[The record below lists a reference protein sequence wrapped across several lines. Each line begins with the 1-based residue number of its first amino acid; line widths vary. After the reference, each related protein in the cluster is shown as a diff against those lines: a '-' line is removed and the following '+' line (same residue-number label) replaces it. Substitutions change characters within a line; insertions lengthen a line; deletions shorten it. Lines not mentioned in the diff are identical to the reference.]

1 MVQDVEELAAEL
13 QAKTVR
19 QLEVLEQRKI
29 QPADGGTRNLRC
41 RSAEQREPSQA
52 GNANGGLRKGRRR
65 ARLSK
70 GGRVQEMVRR
80 SRTVPVLPW
89 NDEVGAAN
97 AGRRT
102 VVALKRNRLAALDGG
117 DPLRA
122 PAADELVGEAGDAG
136 KVVFSPAKRKFIR
149 AAEVEDLPNVEVA
162 VAVISLNPRT
172 WHIHSSV
179 RADGRT
185 VEKVSRI
192 ASAA

>member
-1 MVQDVEELAAEL
+1 MVQDVEELAPKL
-13 QAKTVR
+13 QAETIR

-41 RSAEQREPSQA
+41 RSAEQRVPSQA

-80 SRTVPVLPW
+80 SRTVPVLSR
-89 NDEVGAAN
+89 NGEVVAAN
-97 AGRRT
+97 AGRWI
-102 VVALKRNRLAALDGG
+102 VVAGKRNRLSALDGG

-122 PAADELVGEAGDAG
+122 PAAYELVCDAGDAG
-136 KVVFSPAKRKFIR
+136 KVVFPLAKRKFVC

-172 WHIHSSV
+172 WHIHGSV
-179 RADGRT
+179 RSDGRT